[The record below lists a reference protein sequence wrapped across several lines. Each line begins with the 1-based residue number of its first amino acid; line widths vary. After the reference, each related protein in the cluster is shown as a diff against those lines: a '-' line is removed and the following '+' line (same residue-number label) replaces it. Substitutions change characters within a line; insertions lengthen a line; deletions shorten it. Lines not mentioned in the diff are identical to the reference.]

1 MWGSWEDNVAGQ
13 ESPPGEIDEL
23 GSERCKSYQVFLC
36 WKAKLCVRLD
46 AGMRRE
52 LQKTSGWLQCRE
64 GDEGSRNME

>member
-1 MWGSWEDNVAGQ
+1 MAGQ

-23 GSERCKSYQVFLC
+23 GSERCKNYQVFLC

-52 LQKTSGWLQCRE
+52 LRKLQGGCSVERE
-64 GDEGSRNME
+64 MKAAGTWSRG

>member
-1 MWGSWEDNVAGQ
+1 MAGP
-13 ESPPGEIDEL
+13 ESLPEEIDEL

-52 LQKTSGWLQCRE
+52 LRKLQGGCSVERE
-64 GDEGSRNME
+64 REMKAAGTWSRG

>member
-1 MWGSWEDNVAGQ
+1 MAGQ

-52 LQKTSGWLQCRE
+52 LQKTSGWLQC
-64 GDEGSRNME
+64 